1 MDWCLSIPGALLT
14 SSNFPLLQLFLF
26 LTCLYLV
33 CFKIS
38 CLLCFCSFL
47 MKHKKK
53 YSFPLSSVD
62 ISFFDFLV
70 DFSQWMNQ
78 NVHSKSLIKVNESLT
93 FKSNR
98 QYIFNAFLVH
108 IKFSLFFLV
117 VIIKII
123 LPWGEFLSN

>member
-33 CFKIS
+33 YFKIS
-38 CLLCFCSFL
+38 CFLYFCSFL
-47 MKHKKK
+47 MKHKK
-53 YSFPLSSVD
+53 YSFPLSFVE
-62 ISFFDFLV
+62 IPFFDFFV
-70 DFSQWMNQ
+70 DFSRWMNE

-93 FKSNR
+93 FVSNH
-98 QYIFNAFLVH
+98 QYIFNAFLVY
-108 IKFSLFFLV
+108 IKLSLSFLV